1 MRWPS
6 RVLEEVIALRRS
18 VIPAAWLLVSIRF
31 LVAQEPIPVAT
42 GQPLCKTIL
51 NTSDCA
57 HAIEARQIPLSHGRA
72 RRDRLGLHLRLKNAR
87 TQTVANDPPP
97 APPTAFSSLVSSSS
111 PV

>member
-18 VIPAAWLLVSIRF
+18 FIPAAWLLVSIRF

-72 RRDRLGLHLRLKNAR
+72 RRDRLGLHLRLTNGR
-87 TQTVANDPPP
+87 TKSVVDD
-97 APPTAFSSLVSSSS
+97 TASAQ
-111 PV
+111 P